1 MKELTNWW
9 WCASLESLER
19 VCDGCA
25 GQIVPVNNSRLS
37 YRSIDRL
44 VLVLNQTFYLRPVK
58 PDLSGSST

>member
-44 VLVLNQTFYLRPVK
+44 VLVLNQTF
-58 PDLSGSST
+58 